1 MAVAPRVDPVDVA
14 GLGDPEEA
22 ILAFVAP
29 RLRPALVALRASGD
43 ATWREVRVRAGRPL
57 GVVTAMGDRWL
68 GLSGRVVDP
77 GQAELVTGDDIA
89 RTVQLV
95 TRASVYAWADELAQG
110 YCTLPGGHRAGLCGR
125 AVCRGGRVVTLRDFG
140 SVNLRVARQVPGVAA
155 GLARQLGAMGG
166 PRGLLLYGPPGS
178 GKTTVLRDL
187 CRQLSAGWGA
197 AGLRPARVAIVDER
211 SEIAACSGGVP
222 QFDLGP
228 RTDVLDGVPK
238 AEGLRMCVRALGPE
252 VVACD
257 EVGGRGDAAAI
268 ADAARCGV
276 VVLATAH
283 ADSLAA
289 LRARPALRAVLA
301 AGGLPLVCGPLRP
314 GGAPPAPVSLG
325 TVASGLWGARG
336 AVRWA
341 HG

>member
-1 MAVAPRVDPVDVA
+1 MVVAPRTEPVDVVDPA
-14 GLGDPEEA
+14 DPEA
-22 ILAFVAP
+22 AVTAFVAP
-29 RLRPALVALRASGD
+29 RLRPALAALRVGGD
-43 ATWREVRVRAGRPL
+43 ASWREVRMRAGRPL
-57 GVVTAMGDRWL
+57 GVVTAQGDRWL
-68 GLSGRVVDP
+68 GMGGAVADP
-77 GQAELVTGDDIA
+77 RQAEVVTPDDIA

-155 GLARQLGAMGG
+155 GLARHMGALGGI
-166 PRGLLLYGPPGS
+166 RGLLLYGPPGS

-187 CRQLSAGWGA
+187 CRQFSEGWAGA
-197 AGLRPARVAIVDER
+197 PLRPARVAIVDER

-238 AEGLRMCVRALGPE
+238 AVGLRMCVRAMGPQ

-268 ADAARCGV
+268 ADASRCGV

-289 LRARPALRAVLA
+289 LRERPALRSVLA
-301 AGGLPLVCGPLRP
+301 AGGVSLVCGPLRP
-314 GGAPPAPVSLG
+314 GVAPPAPVALDQEP
-325 TVASGLWGARG
+325 ARLWGARG

-341 HG
+341 RG